1 MRNRNKAFK
10 GRFFVLAME
19 EKKRIKMAVIAGAS
33 SALSYKGKKPSATE
47 SEIINHITRNINE
60 IIEKID
66 LEE

>member
-1 MRNRNKAFK
+1 
-10 GRFFVLAME
+10 ME